1 MKNKY
6 FINFCIFLSLILYGN
21 IIKAGERYLPSKSSI
36 SGEFLQQVD
45 DLFEDVSTIQPPLK
59 TRGLGINI
67 FRNLAPATVII
78 RTTESMGS
86 GILISYDGKIITN
99 HHVIENDDN
108 SISSEVELVFCPVDL
123 AYLENTVVYK
133 ARVVLVDKT
142 RDLAL
147 LQMYSPVD
155 NQISKVANLEI
166 NKSSVQVGMD
176 VHAIG
181 HPEGEFCTYTQGVTS
196 RIISDY
202 DWSYSSTSL
211 HKANVIQTQTPI
223 NPGNSGGP
231 LISDMGKVIG
241 INTFKHPSA
250 VGINFAVSATEINDF
265 LINGSAPPIPP
276 SIPDCSEDEPVIEHD
291 DNNNGIID
299 TYGFDF
305 NCNGYAEIIYFDE
318 DEDGE
323 PDILYIDTDEN
334 ETDDLFITFIDYEGS
349 LISVFEY
356 DVNEDGIIEKEC
368 ADFDNDG
375 NPDECRNVG

>member
-1 MKNKY
+1 
-6 FINFCIFLSLILYGN
+6 LSLILYVN

-45 DLFEDVSTIQPPLK
+45 DLLEDVSTIQPPLK
-59 TRGLGINI
+59 TRGLGISI
-67 FRNLAPATVII
+67 FRNLAPSTVIV
-78 RTTESMGS
+78 RTAESFGS

-99 HHVIENDDN
+99 HHVIEKDDN

-123 AYLENTVVYK
+123 DHLKNTAVYK

-202 DWSYSSTSL
+202 DWSYSSTSV

-265 LINGSAPPIPP
+265 LINGSVPPIPP

-334 ETDDLFITFIDYEGS
+334 ETDDLFITFVDYEGS
-349 LISVFEY
+349 VIGVFEY
-356 DVNEDGIIEKEC
+356 DENEDGIIEKEC